1 MSSIANTPAPRPAK
15 QRTSRRDLRR
25 SLRQQ
30 RSRLSPAVQQAH
42 ARTVI
47 RHLIASGT
55 LLAGRTFAVYS
66 AADGELD
73 TAPIIDHLLA
83 TGRVVALPVVNRA
96 GAMDFY
102 RVTTTTPLLMNRF
115 GIPEPDPLTAAYVP
129 RLALDIVFAPLVAFD
144 KLGHRLGMGGGYYDR
159 FLMSRGHR
167 PLLVG
172 LAHALQEV
180 GSLPRETWDVPMD
193 AAVTESGLTGFSA
206 RARRFCRPLGC

>member
-1 MSSIANTPAPRPAK
+1 MSSSANTPAPRPAK
-15 QRTSRRDLRR
+15 QRTLRQTLRR

-30 RSRLSPAVQQAH
+30 RTQLSPAVQQAH
-42 ARTVI
+42 AQTVI

-55 LLAGRTFAVYS
+55 LLAGRTFAIYS
-66 AADGELD
+66 ATDGELD

-83 TGRVVALPVVNRA
+83 TNRVVTLPVVNRA

-115 GIPEPDPLTAAYVP
+115 GIPEPDPLTATYVP
-129 RLALDIVFAPLVAFD
+129 RLALDVVFTPLVAFD

-159 FLMSRGHR
+159 FLMSRSHR
-167 PLLVG
+167 PLVVG

-180 GSLPRETWDVPMD
+180 GSLPREAWDVPMD
-193 AAVTESGLTGFSA
+193 AAVTESGLTGFST
-206 RARRFCRPLGC
+206 RARRFC

>member
-1 MSSIANTPAPRPAK
+1 MSSNSSTSASRRTLRRTLRRTIRRRLRR
-15 QRTSRRDLRR
+15 QRTK
-25 SLRQQ
+25 
-30 RSRLSPAVQQAH
+30 LSPAVQHAH
-42 ARTVI
+42 ARAVS

-55 LLAGRTFAVYS
+55 LLAGRTFAIYS

-102 RVTTTTPLLMNRF
+102 RLTATTPLLMNRF
-115 GIPEPDPLTAAYVP
+115 GIPEPDPLTATYVP

-144 KLGHRLGMGGGYYDR
+144 NLGHRLGMGGGYYDR
-159 FLMSRGHR
+159 FLMFPGRK

-180 GSLPRETWDVPMD
+180 DSLPRETWDVPLD
-193 AAVTESGLTGFSA
+193 AAVTEAGLTGFST
-206 RARRFCRPLGC
+206 RARRFAQRSR

>member
-1 MSSIANTPAPRPAK
+1 MSSIANTPASRPAE

-30 RSRLSPAVQQAH
+30 RTQLSRAVQQAH

-115 GIPEPDPLTAAYVP
+115 GIPEPDPLTATYVP

-193 AAVTESGLTGFSA
+193 AAVTESGLTGFST
-206 RARRFCRPLGC
+206 RARRFCRPRGC